1 MHIVRNKVDLNNS
14 LKSSKKDRKKIGL
27 VPTMGSLHEG
37 HLSLIK
43 AAFKSCNEVWV
54 TIFIN
59 PTQFNDP
66 KDFESY
72 PKDFENDIKKI
83 NSISCNINVFIPESV
98 NEIYQDNTNI
108 DEFELG
114 FINTVLEGKSRPGHF
129 DGVATIINKL
139 FEIFR
144 PQVVFFGEKDFQQ
157 TLVIRT
163 LIDGFFPNIILV
175 VCPTVRN
182 KNGLALSSRNKLL
195 SANSYKQCGIIFDC
209 LLFAKENYLKIDYP
223 DLLRKIKSK
232 IEKTNDFNLEYFEI
246 RDEITLEH
254 FGKSNDKGRFRGFI
268 CVKVEG
274 VRLIDNLLLD

>member
-1 MHIVRNKVDLNNS
+1 MQIVKNIIDLKNT
-14 LKSSKKDRKKIGL
+14 LKSSKKEEKKIGL

-114 FINTVLEGKSRPGHF
+114 FINTVLEGISRPGHF

-274 VRLIDNLLLD
+274 VRLIDNLLF

>member
-1 MHIVRNKVDLNNS
+1 MQIVKNIIDLNNT
-14 LKSSKKDRKKIGL
+14 LKSSKKEEKKIGL

-114 FINTVLEGKSRPGHF
+114 FINTVLEGISRPGHF

-274 VRLIDNLLLD
+274 VRLIDNLLF

>member
-1 MHIVRNKVDLNNS
+1 MQIVKNIIDLNNT
-14 LKSSKKDRKKIGL
+14 LKSSKKEEKKIGL

-98 NEIYQDNTNI
+98 NEIYQDNTNV

-274 VRLIDNLLLD
+274 VRLIDNLLF

>member
-1 MHIVRNKVDLNNS
+1 M
-14 LKSSKKDRKKIGL
+14 
-27 VPTMGSLHEG
+27 
-37 HLSLIK
+37 
-43 AAFKSCNEVWV
+43 
-54 TIFIN
+54 
-59 PTQFNDP
+59 
-66 KDFESY
+66 
-72 PKDFENDIKKI
+72 
-83 NSISCNINVFIPESV
+83 
-98 NEIYQDNTNI
+98 
-108 DEFELG
+108 
-114 FINTVLEGKSRPGHF
+114 
-129 DGVATIINKL
+129 
-139 FEIFR
+139 
-144 PQVVFFGEKDFQQ
+144 
-157 TLVIRT
+157 IRT

-274 VRLIDNLLLD
+274 VRLIDNLLF

>member
-1 MHIVRNKVDLNNS
+1 MQIVKNIIDLKNT
-14 LKSSKKDRKKIGL
+14 LKSSKKEEKKIGL

-108 DEFELG
+108 DDFELG
-114 FINTVLEGKSRPGHF
+114 FINTVLEGKSRPSHF

-195 SANSYKQCGIIFDC
+195 SANSYKHCGIIFDC

-246 RDEITLEH
+246 RDDITLEH
-254 FGKSNDKGRFRGFI
+254 FGKSNDEGRFRGFI

-274 VRLIDNLLLD
+274 IRLIDNLLF

>member
-1 MHIVRNKVDLNNS
+1 MQIVKNIIDLKNT
-14 LKSSKKDRKKIGL
+14 LKSSKKEEKKIGL

-83 NSISCNINVFIPESV
+83 NSISCNINVFIPKSV

-274 VRLIDNLLLD
+274 VRLIDNLLF

>member
-43 AAFKSCNEVWV
+43 TALESCNEVWV

-108 DEFELG
+108 DDFELG

-274 VRLIDNLLLD
+274 VRLIDNLLF

>member
-1 MHIVRNKVDLNNS
+1 MQIVKNIIDLKNT
-14 LKSSKKDRKKIGL
+14 LKSSKKEEKKIGL

-98 NEIYQDNTNI
+98 NEVYQDNTNI

-274 VRLIDNLLLD
+274 VRLIDNLLF

>member
-1 MHIVRNKVDLNNS
+1 MQIVKNIIDLKNT
-14 LKSSKKDRKKIGL
+14 LKSSKKEEKKIGL

-108 DEFELG
+108 DDFELG
-114 FINTVLEGKSRPGHF
+114 FINTVLEGKSRPSHF

-139 FEIFR
+139 F
-144 PQVVFFGEKDFQQ
+144 
-157 TLVIRT
+157 
-163 LIDGFFPNIILV
+163 
-175 VCPTVRN
+175 
-182 KNGLALSSRNKLL
+182 
-195 SANSYKQCGIIFDC
+195 
-209 LLFAKENYLKIDYP
+209 
-223 DLLRKIKSK
+223 DL
-232 IEKTNDFNLEYFEI
+232 
-246 RDEITLEH
+246 
-254 FGKSNDKGRFRGFI
+254 
-268 CVKVEG
+268 
-274 VRLIDNLLLD
+274 

>member
-1 MHIVRNKVDLNNS
+1 MQIVKNIIDLKNT
-14 LKSSKKDRKKIGL
+14 LKSSKKEEKKIGL

-83 NSISCNINVFIPESV
+83 NSISCNINVFIPKSV

-114 FINTVLEGKSRPGHF
+114 FINTVLEGISRPGHF

-254 FGKSNDKGRFRGFI
+254 FGKSNDEGRFRGFI

-274 VRLIDNLLLD
+274 VRLIDNLLF

>member
-1 MHIVRNKVDLNNS
+1 MQIVKNIIDLKNT
-14 LKSSKKDRKKIGL
+14 LKSSKKEEKKIGL

-254 FGKSNDKGRFRGFI
+254 FGKSNDEGRFRGFI

-274 VRLIDNLLLD
+274 VRLIDNLLF

>member
-1 MHIVRNKVDLNNS
+1 MQIVKNIIDLKNT
-14 LKSSKKDRKKIGL
+14 LKSSKKEEKKIGL

-98 NEIYQDNTNI
+98 NEIYQDNTNV

-195 SANSYKQCGIIFDC
+195 SANSYKHCGIIFDC

-223 DLLRKIKSK
+223 DLLSKIKSK
-232 IEKTNDFNLEYFEI
+232 IEKIKDFNLEYFEI

-254 FGKSNDKGRFRGFI
+254 FNMPNSNKRFRGFI

-274 VRLIDNLLLD
+274 IRLIDNLLF

>member
-1 MHIVRNKVDLNNS
+1 MQIVKNIIDLKNT
-14 LKSSKKDRKKIGL
+14 LKSSKKEEKKIGL

-98 NEIYQDNTNI
+98 NEIYQDNTNV

-175 VCPTVRN
+175 VCPSVRN

-195 SANSYKQCGIIFDC
+195 SANSYKHCGIIFDC

-223 DLLRKIKSK
+223 DLLSKIKSK
-232 IEKTNDFNLEYFEI
+232 IEKIKDFNLEYFEI

-254 FGKSNDKGRFRGFI
+254 FNMPNSNKRFRGFI

-274 VRLIDNLLLD
+274 IRLIDNLLF

>member
-1 MHIVRNKVDLNNS
+1 MQIVKNIIDLKNT
-14 LKSSKKDRKKIGL
+14 LKSSKKEEKKIGL

-83 NSISCNINVFIPESV
+83 NSISYNINVFIPESV

-274 VRLIDNLLLD
+274 VRLIDNLLF

>member
-1 MHIVRNKVDLNNS
+1 MQIVKNIIDLNNT
-14 LKSSKKDRKKIGL
+14 LKSSKKEEKKIGL

-43 AAFKSCNEVWV
+43 TALKSCNEVWV

-66 KDFESY
+66 KDFETY
-72 PKDFENDIKKI
+72 PKNFENDINTI
-83 NSISCNINVFIPESV
+83 NSISSNINLFIPESV
-98 NEIYQDNTNI
+98 NEIYQDDITV
-108 DEFELG
+108 DDFELG
-114 FINTVLEGKSRPGHF
+114 FVNKVLEAKSRPGHF

-139 FEIFR
+139 FNIFL

-157 TLVIRT
+157 TLVVRN
-163 LIDGFFPNIILV
+163 LIDSFFPNISLV
-175 VCPTVRN
+175 ICPTVRN
-182 KNGLALSSRNKLL
+182 ESGLALSSRNKLL
-195 SANSYKQCGIIFDC
+195 SANSYKHCGIIFGC

-223 DLLRKIKSK
+223 DLLTKIKSK
-232 IEKTNDFNLEYFEI
+232 IEEVDKFNLEYFEI

-254 FGKSNDKGRFRGFI
+254 FNIANSNKRFRGFI

-274 VRLIDNLLLD
+274 IRLIDNLLLD

>member
-1 MHIVRNKVDLNNS
+1 MQIVKNIIDLNNT
-14 LKSSKKDRKKIGL
+14 LKSSKKEEKKIGL

-83 NSISCNINVFIPESV
+83 NSISCNIKVFIPESV
-98 NEIYQDNTNI
+98 NEIYQDNTNV

-114 FINTVLEGKSRPGHF
+114 FVNTVLEGKSRPGHF

-254 FGKSNDKGRFRGFI
+254 FGKSNDEGRFRGFI

-274 VRLIDNLLLD
+274 VRLIDNLLF

>member
-1 MHIVRNKVDLNNS
+1 MQIVKNIIDLKNT
-14 LKSSKKDRKKIGL
+14 LKSSKKEEKKIGL

-274 VRLIDNLLLD
+274 VRLIDNLLF

>member
-1 MHIVRNKVDLNNS
+1 MQIVKNIIDLKNT
-14 LKSSKKDRKKIGL
+14 LKSSKKEEKKIGL

-108 DEFELG
+108 DDFELG
-114 FINTVLEGKSRPGHF
+114 FINTVLEGKSRPSHF

-274 VRLIDNLLLD
+274 VRLIDNLLF

>member
-1 MHIVRNKVDLNNS
+1 MQIVKNIIDLKNT
-14 LKSSKKDRKKIGL
+14 LKSSKKEEKKIGL

-83 NSISCNINVFIPESV
+83 NSISSNINVFIPGSV
-98 NEIYQDNTNI
+98 NEMYQDNINI

-114 FINTVLEGKSRPGHF
+114 FIDKVLEGKSRPGHF

-195 SANSYKQCGIIFDC
+195 SANSFKHCGIIFDC

-254 FGKSNDKGRFRGFI
+254 FGKSNDEGRFRGFI
-268 CVKVEG
+268 CVMVEG
-274 VRLIDNLLLD
+274 VRLIDNLLF

>member
-1 MHIVRNKVDLNNS
+1 MQIVKNIIDLKNT
-14 LKSSKKDRKKIGL
+14 LKSSKKEEKKIGL

-114 FINTVLEGKSRPGHF
+114 FINTVLEGISRPGHF

-175 VCPTVRN
+175 VFPTVRN

-195 SANSYKQCGIIFDC
+195 SANSYKHCGIIFDC
-209 LLFAKENYLKIDYP
+209 LLFAKENYLKIDFA

-232 IEKTNDFNLEYFEI
+232 IEKINQFNLEYFEI
-246 RDEITLEH
+246 RDEITLEP
-254 FGKSNDKGRFRGFI
+254 FGKSNDEGRFRGFI

>member
-1 MHIVRNKVDLNNS
+1 MQIVKNIIDLNNT
-14 LKSSKKDRKKIGL
+14 LKSSKKEEKKIGL

-83 NSISCNINVFIPESV
+83 NSISCNINVFIPKSV

-114 FINTVLEGKSRPGHF
+114 FINTVLEGISRPGHF

-246 RDEITLEH
+246 RDDITLEH
-254 FGKSNDKGRFRGFI
+254 FGKSNDEGRFRGFI

-274 VRLIDNLLLD
+274 IRLIDNLLF

>member
-1 MHIVRNKVDLNNS
+1 MQIVRNKVDLKNT
-14 LKSSKKDRKKIGL
+14 LKSSKKKRKKIGL

-43 AAFKSCNEVWV
+43 TALKSCNEVWV

-59 PTQFNDP
+59 PTQFNDS

-232 IEKTNDFNLEYFEI
+232 IEKINDFNLEYFEI
-246 RDEITLEH
+246 RDEVTLEH
-254 FGKSNDKGRFRGFI
+254 FGKSNDEGRFRGFI

-274 VRLIDNLLLD
+274 VRLIDNLLF

>member
-1 MHIVRNKVDLNNS
+1 MQIVKNIIDLKNT
-14 LKSSKKDRKKIGL
+14 LKSSKKEEKKIGL

-114 FINTVLEGKSRPGHF
+114 FINTVLEGISRPGHF

-195 SANSYKQCGIIFDC
+195 SANSYKHCGIIFDC

-274 VRLIDNLLLD
+274 VRLIDNLLF

>member
-1 MHIVRNKVDLNNS
+1 MQIVKNIIDLKNT
-14 LKSSKKDRKKIGL
+14 LKSSKKEEKKIGL

-98 NEIYQDNTNI
+98 NEIYQDNINI

-114 FINTVLEGKSRPGHF
+114 FINKVLEGKSRPGHF

-157 TLVIRT
+157 TMVIRT
-163 LIDGFFPNIILV
+163 LIDRFFPNIILV

-195 SANSYKQCGIIFDC
+195 SANSFKHCGIIFDC

-232 IEKTNDFNLEYFEI
+232 IEKTNEFNLEYFEI
-246 RDEITLEH
+246 RDEITLEP
-254 FGKSNDKGRFRGFI
+254 FGKSNDEGRFRGFI
-268 CVKVEG
+268 CVMVEG
-274 VRLIDNLLLD
+274 VRLIDNLLID

>member
-1 MHIVRNKVDLNNS
+1 MHIVRNKVDLNNY

-43 AAFKSCNEVWV
+43 TALESCNEVWV

-83 NSISCNINVFIPESV
+83 NSISSNINVFIPESV
-98 NEIYQDNTNI
+98 NEMYQDNINI

-114 FINTVLEGKSRPGHF
+114 FINKVLEGKSRPGHF

-139 FEIFR
+139 FKIFH

-157 TLVIRT
+157 TLVIKT
-163 LIDGFFPNIILV
+163 LIDSYFPNIILV

-195 SANSYKQCGIIFDC
+195 SANSYKHCGIIFDC

-232 IEKTNDFNLEYFEI
+232 IEKIKEFNLEYFEI
-246 RDEITLEH
+246 RDEITLEP
-254 FGKSNDKGRFRGFI
+254 FVRSNNEKRFRGFI

-274 VRLIDNLLLD
+274 IRLIDNLFID

>member
-1 MHIVRNKVDLNNS
+1 MQIVKNIIDLNNT
-14 LKSSKKDRKKIGL
+14 LKSSKKEEKKIGL

-83 NSISCNINVFIPESV
+83 NSISCNINVFIPKSV

-274 VRLIDNLLLD
+274 VRLIDNLLF

>member
-1 MHIVRNKVDLNNS
+1 MQIVKNIIDLKNT
-14 LKSSKKDRKKIGL
+14 LKSSKKEEKKIGL

-59 PTQFNDP
+59 PTQFNDH
-66 KDFESY
+66 KDYESY

-83 NSISCNINVFIPESV
+83 SSISCNIKVFIPESV
-98 NEIYQDNTNI
+98 NEIYQDNTNV

-114 FINTVLEGKSRPGHF
+114 FVNTVLEGKSRPGHF

-175 VCPTVRN
+175 VCQTVRN

-195 SANSYKQCGIIFDC
+195 SANSYKQCGIIFEC

-232 IEKTNDFNLEYFEI
+232 IEKINDFNLEYFEI
-246 RDEITLEH
+246 RDEVTLEH
-254 FGKSNDKGRFRGFI
+254 FGKSDDKGRFRGFI

-274 VRLIDNLLLD
+274 VRLIDNLLF

>member
-98 NEIYQDNTNI
+98 NEIYQDNTNV

-114 FINTVLEGKSRPGHF
+114 FINTVLEGISRPGHF

-157 TLVIRT
+157 LKIIEEFIKLKKLKIK
-163 LIDGFFPNIILV
+163 LIS
-175 VCPTVRN
+175 CPSVRD
-182 KNGLALSSRNKLL
+182 KNGMSLSSRYNKFNNKQKNKFNKIAGVLNKAVNSIKESQINESLNLL
-195 SANSYKQCGIIFDC
+195 KKEIKKIGI
-209 LLFAKENYLKIDYP
+209 KKIDY
-223 DLLRKIKSK
+223 I
-232 IEKTNDFNLEYFEI
+232 EI
-246 RDEITLEH
+246 RENKNLKTTKVKKNARL
-254 FGKSNDKGRFRGFI
+254 FI
-268 CVKVEG
+268 AFYIDDI
-274 VRLIDNLLLD
+274 RIIDNFELS

>member
-1 MHIVRNKVDLNNS
+1 MQIVKNIIDLKNT
-14 LKSSKKDRKKIGL
+14 LKSSKKEEKKIGL

-108 DEFELG
+108 DDFELG
-114 FINTVLEGKSRPGHF
+114 FINTVLEGKSRPSHF

-195 SANSYKQCGIIFDC
+195 SANSYKHCGIIFDC

-274 VRLIDNLLLD
+274 VRLIDNLLF

>member
-1 MHIVRNKVDLNNS
+1 MQIVKNIIDLKNT
-14 LKSSKKDRKKIGL
+14 LKSSKKEEKKIGL

-195 SANSYKQCGIIFDC
+195 SANSFKHCGIIFDC

-223 DLLRKIKSK
+223 DLLREIKSI

-254 FGKSNDKGRFRGFI
+254 FGKSNDEGRFRGFI
-268 CVKVEG
+268 CVKVES
-274 VRLIDNLLLD
+274 VRLIDNLLF

>member
-1 MHIVRNKVDLNNS
+1 MQIVKNIIDLKNT
-14 LKSSKKDRKKIGL
+14 LKSSKKEEKKIGL

-114 FINTVLEGKSRPGHF
+114 FINTVLEGKSRPSHF

-274 VRLIDNLLLD
+274 VRLIDNLLF